1 MQSATWCSLPP
12 PHKRQ
17 QPALVQ
23 AWPLAR
29 EHHQTFDRICIYIYI
44 TPIHIVWVGSAEWDC
59 VGTQQ
64 NLSIGHLWTTLLLF
78 CERAAYELLPH
89 THTHTHR
96 MIQFHTTEL
105 NCNSKFIL
113 VSCLVVEINSRIQ
126 YLARFKGVSR
136 AGVNS
141 RLEILPSN
149 TWQTESKPDE
159 FSNT

>member
-1 MQSATWCSLPP
+1 
-12 PHKRQ
+12 
-17 QPALVQ
+17 
-23 AWPLAR
+23 
-29 EHHQTFDRICIYIYI
+29 
-44 TPIHIVWVGSAEWDC
+44 
-59 VGTQQ
+59 
-64 NLSIGHLWTTLLLF
+64 
-78 CERAAYELLPH
+78 
-89 THTHTHR
+89 